1 MRDRRLQS
9 AKAIV
14 ERQQRMPSE
23 GDDHGLVLDGED
35 SFGPVVA
42 GYAMSSGTSQI
53 PTKFNSP
60 ITTQNCFISPPI
72 SDGTFLVSSSRRGG
86 SVRANSWAA
95 CGRASFRT

>member
-35 SFGPVVA
+35 
-42 GYAMSSGTSQI
+42 
-53 PTKFNSP
+53 
-60 ITTQNCFISPPI
+60 
-72 SDGTFLVSSSRRGG
+72 R
-86 SVRANSWAA
+86 
-95 CGRASFRT
+95 